1 MDRKKWSRYCVYVG
15 QQDRATLLKVRHD
28 LLRCVNLIDAHVTPT
43 RNDSGDRLLLPW
55 VVFSAFIA
63 AAVGGVVWL

>member
-1 MDRKKWSRYCVYVG
+1 M
-15 QQDRATLLKVRHD
+15 RHD
-28 LLRCVNLIDAHVTPT
+28 LLRCVNLIDAHVTPA